1 MKRKVLLLV
10 LVLFLI
16 SILAGCAPHFLNGMD
31 DEGLVEQIVF
41 DYWLAMMNRQYE
53 LAKWNCIP
61 GGVWDHKTDELEE
74 CINTNS
80 EGDAL
85 VMIYFTHPYWTK
97 KTEIIGDT
105 AFVYTYIIIE
115 KIPSLDSVEH
125 INIAS
130 DEYEMELIKISPF
143 EGWKLK

>member
-10 LVLFLI
+10 LVVFLVL
-16 SILAGCAPHFLNGMD
+16 ILAGCESHFLDGMD
-31 DEGLVEQIVF
+31 DEGIVEQIVF

-53 LAKWNCIP
+53 LAKYYCIP

-74 CINTNS
+74 CINANS
-80 EGDAL
+80 EGDDL
-85 VMIYFTHPYWTK
+85 VMIYFTYPYFSK
-97 KTEIIGDT
+97 KTEIIGDI
-105 AFVYTYIIIE
+105 ALVYTYVVIE

-130 DEYEMELIKISPF
+130 DEYEMELIRETLPQ
-143 EGWKLK
+143 GWMLK